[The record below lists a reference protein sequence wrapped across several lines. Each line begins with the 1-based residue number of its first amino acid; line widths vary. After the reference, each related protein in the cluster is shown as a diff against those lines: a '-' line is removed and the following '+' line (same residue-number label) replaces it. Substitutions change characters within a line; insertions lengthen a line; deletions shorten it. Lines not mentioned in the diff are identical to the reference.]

1 MNETKIEKSDSTELM
16 ELTQDTT
23 PKKLTPFEEYR
34 KGIRRRRGKSF
45 LFILLFLIEAT
56 LGVLLL
62 RGVFAKDLH
71 YRVTMQIENNLNGE
85 NKFATG
91 TYLGE
96 TDFGYFFGEG
106 TFNFTSG
113 SVYTGQWSNNKM
125 NGLGVLNIPSEG
137 MYEGE
142 FVESEKSGRGTFTWD
157 DGAVYDGEW
166 KNDQLNVQ

>member
-23 PKKLTPFEEYR
+23 PKKMTPFEEYR
-34 KGIRRRRGKSF
+34 KGIRRRRGKAF

-62 RGVFAKDLH
+62 GGVFAENLH

-96 TDFGYFFGEG
+96 TDFG
-106 TFNFTSG
+106 
-113 SVYTGQWSNNKM
+113 
-125 NGLGVLNIPSEG
+125 
-137 MYEGE
+137 
-142 FVESEKSGRGTFTWD
+142 
-157 DGAVYDGEW
+157 
-166 KNDQLNVQ
+166 